1 MTLQAPTDPLPIAIA
16 VRRSRHR
23 VSMTADPILERVRKL
38 LAKAEHASTP
48 PAEAEAFSEKA
59 AALIARYAID
69 DALLAEAGSSR
80 GTAPELRTFTVSAP
94 YALPKAVLLSQVA
107 SAHRV
112 RVVIGGG
119 AGEASRSCSLVG
131 FPLDLEMT
139 ELLYTSLLLQAT
151 SAVLAATRGG
161 GSDVR
166 SYRRAFLLGF
176 ASRVGV
182 RLRELAAAAAA
193 ESTPTNGRPAAL
205 VLASREDAVAAAL
218 REQFPHLRPL
228 RQEVSNRRGLLAGT
242 TAGSQADLGSAQ
254 SRLGA
259 RRRELGG

>member
-1 MTLQAPTDPLPIAIA
+1 MSVAGGTVVPMSD
-16 VRRSRHR
+16 
-23 VSMTADPILERVRKL
+23 DPILERVRKL

-69 DALLAEAGSSR
+69 EAMLADAASSR
-80 GTAPELRTFTVSAP
+80 GAPQLRTIRVEAP

-112 RVVIGGG
+112 RVVISGGS
-119 AGEASRSCSLVG
+119 GEASRSCSLVG
-131 FPLDLEMT
+131 FPVDLEMT
-139 ELLYTSLLLQAT
+139 ELLFTSLLLQAT

-176 ASRVGV
+176 GSRVGE
-182 RLRELAAAAAA
+182 RLRQLAAAAVA
-193 ESTPTNGRPAAL
+193 ESAPTSGRSAAL
-205 VLASREDAVAAAL
+205 VLASREDEVAAVL

-228 RQEVSNRRGLLAGT
+228 RQEISNRRGLLAGT
-242 TAGSQADLGSAQ
+242 VAGAQADLGSAQ

-259 RRRELGG
+259 RRRQLGA